1 VWDAQKDL
9 LMNVAG
15 TFTAIVFWP
24 FIVKQ
29 PKQHETQ
36 GKIALVT
43 GRERDWRS
51 RPKASPQKAAI
62 IVNDIP
68 EATYTENIVQGIL
81 NNGGRAEAAYADL
94 SSVTEI
100 RRLFGLIREKYGRLD
115 ILVNNAGITGW
126 SDFFETEEAI
136 FDRVVQLNL
145 KGTLFCTIEAAK
157 IMRETGGGS
166 IINVSSVVTA
176 LSVKNLICYV
186 ATKGGI
192 EAMTRQ
198 MAVEL
203 APTKS
208 GSTAS
213 VRDPSIP
220 NAICRKTPTTGKTG
234 EVLSRCN
241 GRANRRKWSA
251 RPCSSH
257 PTMLHLLPDRCF
269 TPTEAGVFRAKFQKP
284 A

>member
-1 VWDAQKDL
+1 MKL
-9 LMNVAG
+9 R
-15 TFTAIVFWP
+15 
-24 FIVKQ
+24 
-29 PKQHETQ
+29 
-36 GKIALVT
+36 GKIALIT
-43 GRERDWRS
+43 GAG
-51 RPKASPQKAAI
+51 KGIGAAI
-62 IVNDIP
+62 ARGFAAEGATVIINDIP
-68 EATYTENIVQGIL
+68 EATYTEHIVQGIL
-81 NNGGRAEAAYADL
+81 NNGGNAEVAYADL
-94 SSVTEI
+94 SCVAEI
-100 RRLFGLIREKYGRLD
+100 KRLFGLIREKYGRLD

-203 APTKS
+203 APHKIRVNCFGPGPINTERNLSEDPDYRENWGSVIPLQRSGEPEEMVGPALFLASDDASFVTGQMFYADGGWGVQGKISEASMNSQLSNTK
-208 GSTAS
+208 
-213 VRDPSIP
+213 
-220 NAICRKTPTTGKTG
+220 
-234 EVLSRCN
+234 
-241 GRANRRKWSA
+241 
-251 RPCSSH
+251 
-257 PTMLHLLPDRCF
+257 DR
-269 TPTEAGVFRAKFQKP
+269 
-284 A
+284 